1 MELPTHFT
9 LSYESK
15 VRDYEIA
22 TQHAVRVDKS
32 AFLQKSSAIGIV
44 LDDDHAKQQTEI
56 ILKQMW
62 GGRHKYAFS
71 TTYKYLKLS
80 PGGVITVAGKAM
92 RIADMA
98 DRGGVIDFVCDS
110 EEAGIYTSTA
120 TADDLTIAVTDLTAS
135 AYIPSFILLDIPAL
149 DADAPS
155 AGLTAVM
162 YGNASYQG
170 GTIQKSVDGGVTWI
184 DVVYFNTTSA
194 KVGTCT
200 NTIGSAAPIL
210 LDTASTVTVD
220 LSASVGTLTS
230 ALQTAIIGSAANGWE
245 ILQFTTATLV
255 SGNTYTLTN
264 FYRGLYGTEGEI
276 GGHGAGE
283 TFVLVTIESGVDFIG
298 AYPSEIGSSYLFR
311 AKNPSDAVGTAV
323 SATIGGRL
331 SELSLTVR
339 KAIHKGK
346 AGRPTMTP
354 AYFPASYVLNE
365 GTLNAGSGVIA
376 DLKTDNGTKM
386 IFDEATGAAPLQV
399 DFTFSGVTTLGTLKL
414 SMNGY
419 YDGNPAHDVKVLAWD
434 YTLGTPAFVN
444 VTGAAQD
451 LPDAAAD
458 ADYLWTLDISK
469 NVSGGAVK
477 IRIDHLDSGSAG
489 HYLYIDK
496 LALVP

>member
-1 MELPTHFT
+1 MLLSAIVTDICSRAGIGSALIDVTALTDDVLGYQIPRQMPARTALETLMVAYNFVACEEDWKLYFRKRGTASIATIPQADLRAHPAGSQAPDRAVETRTQDMELPTHFT

-339 KAIHKGK
+339 KAVHKEK
-346 AGRPTMTP
+346 ANK
-354 AYFPASYVLNE
+354 L
-365 GTLNAGSGVIA
+365 TLV
-376 DLKTDNGTKM
+376 
-386 IFDEATGAAPLQV
+386 
-399 DFTFSGVTTLGTLKL
+399 
-414 SMNGY
+414 
-419 YDGNPAHDVKVLAWD
+419 
-434 YTLGTPAFVN
+434 
-444 VTGAAQD
+444 
-451 LPDAAAD
+451 
-458 ADYLWTLDISK
+458 
-469 NVSGGAVK
+469 
-477 IRIDHLDSGSAG
+477 
-489 HYLYIDK
+489 
-496 LALVP
+496 